1 MKVVSQG
8 TKTFG
13 EPTCLEPHTS
23 GWNMLFETL
32 KDINQHVG
40 KKKKNTYAE
49 LDLAFKHISTYFN
62 SIPVF

>member
-1 MKVVSQG
+1 MFG
-8 TKTFG
+8 TT
-13 EPTCLEPHTS
+13 HI
-23 GWNMLFETL
+23 WL
-32 KDINQHVG
+32 KHAVRNIKRHKSTRG